1 MTDQEFELMTSKI
14 IKHAPD
20 WLKED
25 LRNIVDKEGDKVR
38 ISHVVSLLYNQYSF
52 NLKHIFASMDLN
64 YDWPETTRIRLNYI
78 DNNLD
83 LIELMVKKIK
93 NKTLED

>member
-1 MTDQEFELMTSKI
+1 MTDQEFELMTNKV

-25 LRNIVDKEGDKVR
+25 LRNIVNKEGNEVR
-38 ISHVVSLLYNQYSF
+38 ITQVISLLYNQYSF
-52 NLKHIFASMDLN
+52 NLTHIFASMDLN
-64 YDWPETTRIRLNYI
+64 YNWRDTTRIRLNYI

-83 LIELMVKKIK
+83 LVGLILKKIK
-93 NKTLED
+93 ENKLED

>member
-1 MTDQEFELMTSKI
+1 MTSQEFEIMTNKV

-25 LRNIVDKEGDKVR
+25 LKNIVRKEGDKVR
-38 ISHVVSLLYNQYSF
+38 ISHVISLLYNQYSF
-52 NLKHIFASMDLN
+52 NLTHIFASMDLN
-64 YDWPETTRIRLNYI
+64 YNWTDTTRIRLNYI

-93 NKTLED
+93 NNTL

>member
-1 MTDQEFELMTSKI
+1 MTDQEFEIMTSKI

-25 LRNIVDKEGDKVR
+25 LRNIVEKEGKSVR
-38 ISHVVSLLYNQYSF
+38 ITHVISLLYNQYSF
-52 NLKHIFASMDLN
+52 NLTHIFASMDLN
-64 YDWPETTRIRLNYI
+64 YNWRDTTRARLNYI

-83 LIELMVKKIK
+83 LVEIMLKKVK
-93 NKTLED
+93 NNTLDD